1 MENEQIGAPAPK
13 KLDEFWVRLITGIV
27 YCAVLLAF
35 FALKLFVS
43 DLFFDALLL
52 AFTVIGT
59 YEMLRAFH
67 DKTTKSQKVIV
78 MIFATL
84 LVLTYAV
91 SDFIFADIL
100 NIAFPLPGAD
110 PSTTPGRN
118 YSVFIT
124 SGVFIAGLSI
134 LLALLVFRHEE
145 TTLESTGYALLSL
158 VYPSNL
164 IVVLAVCNHF
174 ESYSA
179 LALLF
184 VFVLCPFADSF
195 ALVFGR
201 WLGKRFPKKMAPHVS
216 PKKTVVG
223 GLGGLFGGALG
234 GAVIF
239 FCYYG
244 LTLIP
249 ADVLALSLAREE
261 FTFNLPEALFFIGLG
276 VLTAVFST
284 FGDLV
289 ESAIKR
295 KAGIKDMG
303 KLLPGHGG
311 ILDRI
316 DSSLY
321 AGLIVCL
328 VMVIRIMIFG

>member
-1 MENEQIGAPAPK
+1 MEKELSGVAAPK
-13 KLDEFWVRLITGIV
+13 KLDEFWVRLLTGIV
-27 YCAVLLAF
+27 YCAVLFAF
-35 FALKLFVS
+35 FALKVFVS
-43 DLFFDALLL
+43 VLFFDALLL

-59 YEMLRAFH
+59 FEILRAFR
-67 DKTTKSQKVIV
+67 DKTTKAQKIIV
-78 MIFATL
+78 MTLAAL
-84 LVLTYAV
+84 LVLTYSV
-91 SDFIFADIL
+91 SDFIFSDLLEISV
-100 NIAFPLPGAD
+100 PEPSGD
-110 PSTTPGRN
+110 PRLAVGRN

-124 SGVFIAGLSI
+124 SGVFIAGLA
-134 LLALLVFRHEE
+134 ALLSLFVFRHE
-145 TTLESTGYALLSL
+145 TTSLESTGYALLSI
-158 VYPSNL
+158 VYPSNFL
-164 IVVLAVCNHF
+164 VVLAVCNHL
-174 ESYSA
+174 ELYSA

-184 VFVLCPFADSF
+184 VFVLCPFSDSF
-195 ALVFGR
+195 ALLFGK
-201 WLGKRFPKKMAPHVS
+201 WFGEKFPRKMAPRVS

-223 GLGGLFGGALG
+223 GIGGLFGGALG

-249 ADVLALSLAREE
+249 EAILAAPIRGE
-261 FTFNLPEALFFIGLG
+261 FSFNFPEAFFFIGLG
-276 VLTAVFST
+276 ILTAVFCEI
-284 FGDLV
+284 GDLV

-295 KAGIKDMG
+295 KIGMKDMG

-321 AGLIVCL
+321 AGLVVCL